1 MSDFRSRLKKEH
13 KQLDKKLTK
22 LVEFNQS
29 DEFATLSEEMQRL
42 LSIQETIMAAYSNV
56 LVARLDYL

>member
-1 MSDFRSRLKKEH
+1 MGDFRSRLKKEH
-13 KQLDKKLTK
+13 KQLDKKLIK

-29 DEFATLSEEMQRL
+29 DGFNTLSDEMKRL
-42 LSIQETIMAAYSNV
+42 LSIQETVMAAYSNV